1 MVLYGCT
8 VRWRLFNPVLM
19 RVSFGMLGPSQK
31 NGKWSESQ
39 KKLITSHMRMLRKQ
53 NLEKCMPTTNWWH
66 LPSYRVHHDIESTL
80 LHQLQVSCTFHHTF
94 NFLYLVS
101 FRKKKQPTNNQQTG
115 KTSGRFFHRKNV
127 PDLRRRGFG
136 AQLFESLLVQ
146 WRFLGGN
153 TCFNPQ
159 TPVF

>member
-1 MVLYGCT
+1 MYANHKLVASSPLIGSIMTLSPLCFT
-8 VRWRLFNPVLM
+8 SFKFHAPFTTPLTFFTLFH
-19 RVSFGMLGPSQK
+19 
-31 NGKWSESQ
+31 SE
-39 KKLITSHMRMLRKQ
+39 
-53 NLEKCMPTTNWWH
+53 
-66 LPSYRVHHDIESTL
+66 
-80 LHQLQVSCTFHHTF
+80 
-94 NFLYLVS
+94 
-101 FRKKKQPTNNQQTG
+101 KKKQPTNNQQTG